1 MRPKIGVFFLILI
14 FATSASATD
23 IRGESVTIDLQDNSV
38 TVESDMESI
47 SGSEVSYITSVPVED
62 VEGTLNEEPISCTAE
77 DFQIGSE
84 IRCNTP
90 VKEDILL
97 RLEFEASNLVEERNG
112 FRLFEYT
119 HSVYRPTGEY
129 NLTVILPA
137 DSSVAENSNR
147 SEESILPDP
156 ASIEKEDG
164 RTQIRWNQKPKIG
177 DVLSF
182 RAVYQSEEVTEEE
195 GKFPVLPVVAVLV
208 LALAIAYIV
217 TRGEQAEVI
226 DLEDDEQ
233 EVIDIIQDNDGE
245 MLQKD
250 VVSESEYSKAKI
262 SGVVSSLVDKDVVS
276 KEKDGRSNKLVL
288 KKLRD

>member
-14 FATSASATD
+14 FVTSASATD

-62 VEGTLNEEPISCTAE
+62 VEGTLNGEPISCTAE
-77 DFQIGSE
+77 DFQIGSD
-84 IRCNTP
+84 IQCNAP

-137 DSSVAENSNR
+137 DSNVAENSNR

-156 ASIEKEDG
+156 ASIEEEDG
-164 RTQIRWNQKPKIG
+164 RTQIRWSQKPTIG

-182 RAVYQSEEVTEEE
+182 RAVYQSEEVTEE

-233 EVIDIIQDNDGE
+233 KVIDIIRDNDGE

-276 KEKDGRSNKLVL
+276 KEKEGRSNKLVL
-288 KKLRD
+288 KKLKD